1 MTCTDLDQ
9 MRQSAFFASV
19 NHKLTLGA
27 VPPAVR
33 DNPAILGQRV
43 HDVIGGLCVYL
54 MACPEVSGGVTH
66 IKIGLA
72 RKVRQRVSTINS
84 SCPLQIRKV
93 MYFCTPGYARARALE
108 QHMHQSFDGLRGS
121 GEWFRIDDRDDLE
134 RAVSDMMDCA
144 TNFLADDFNYWVYDP
159 SQEGAPGLADVE
171 TFLRMVWCLTTER
184 FSDNEIEADLVR
196 LTNTSASGFESMQQ
210 ALSYGYSA
218 RIRRRY

>member
-1 MTCTDLDQ
+1 MTCTDIDQ
-9 MRQSAFFASV
+9 IRQGAFFASV
-19 NHKLTLGA
+19 SHKLTLGT

-43 HDVIGGLCVYL
+43 HDVIGGMCVYL

-84 SCPLQIRKV
+84 SCPLTIRKV

-108 QHMHQSFDGLRGS
+108 QHMHQSFAALRSS
-121 GEWFRIDDRDDLE
+121 GEWFRIDARDDLE
-134 RAVSDMMDCA
+134 RSVSAMMDCA
-144 TNFLADDFNYWVYDP
+144 TDFLEDDFNSWIYDP
-159 SQEGAPGLADVE
+159 SQESAPGLADVE
-171 TFLRMVWCLTTER
+171 TFLRMVWGLTTER
-184 FSDNEIEADLVR
+184 FLDDDMETDLMR